1 MCSSHNRACPSLSRP
16 DSVAHL
22 VNHPGLFSLF
32 RLLWLS
38 TLGLSLVRVFS
49 HRDGG
54 LLTGLAIL
62 WIVLRCGFSVF
73 RCGRAFTL
81 EHIPFHLGSSGLS
94 LDLGFSSFFLGDIT
108 PGLSLSS
115 REFAREGSAFACPFL
130 CLRVRHP
137 CGMFDTSCSCSRENT
152 FTLRSWLLAS
162 SLTPS
167 HLVVAMGRGS
177 WLAQSA
183 DYEWTLTHVAE
194 LSSDINL
201 SFRVG

>member
-1 MCSSHNRACPSLSRP
+1 MDTHLSFSAVVSPFSAVDVLSHWSTSPFIW
-16 DSVAHL
+16 AHL
-22 VNHPGLFSLF
+22 V
-32 RLLWLS
+32 
-38 TLGLSLVRVFS
+38 
-49 HRDGG
+49 
-54 LLTGLAIL
+54 
-62 WIVLRCGFSVF
+62 
-73 RCGRAFTL
+73 
-81 EHIPFHLGSSGLS
+81 FHLLVFPW
-94 LDLGFSSFFLGDIT
+94 DTT

-194 LSSDINL
+194 QSSDINL

>member
-1 MCSSHNRACPSLSRP
+1 MVFLWFAS
-16 DSVAHL
+16 
-22 VNHPGLFSLF
+22 F
-32 RLLWLS
+32 RIVMGS
-38 TLGLSLVRVFS
+38 
-49 HRDGG
+49 
-54 LLTGLAIL
+54 LLTGLARFCGYSFSAVVSPFSAVD
-62 WIVLRCGFSVF
+62 VLS
-73 RCGRAFTL
+73 
-81 EHIPFHLGSSGLS
+81 HWFHLGASGLS
-94 LDLGFSSFFLGDIT
+94 LDFGFSSFFLGDIT

-115 REFAREGSAFACPFL
+115 REFAREGSAFACPFCVFEFGIL
-130 CLRVRHP
+130 VAYLTLR
-137 CGMFDTSCSCSRENT
+137 SCSRENT

-194 LSSDINL
+194 QSSDINL